1 MCQCA
6 RCVCVCAL
14 YVYLHAHVSFTWRNV
29 CECVSV
35 CACVR
40 ACVFQTTAVF
50 SSSTVNPLSAICPSL
65 KRQLF
70 SEGPLGGKETTGRL
84 HFSFYP
90 HKDVLLLPVLSF
102 YQEVFAVRLLFF
114 PRSAFEILFIH
125 VLSLFLSP
133 TSLLLTDNVD
143 SASLC
148 LSVERLSFSLCS
160 LWCSVVFF
168 SLFNSFRAS

>member
-29 CECVSV
+29 CECVCVRLSDHCGILLLNRQPSV
-35 CACVR
+35 CYLSKLKAPV
-40 ACVFQTTAVF
+40 VFGGA
-50 SSSTVNPLSAICPSL
+50 SGRKRNNWAI
-65 KRQLF
+65 
-70 SEGPLGGKETTGRL
+70 T
-84 HFSFYP
+84 
-90 HKDVLLLPVLSF
+90 LLLLSS
-102 YQEVFAVRLLFF
+102 QRCSAPPCLVFLPGGLCCEASFF
-114 PRSAFEILFIH
+114 SPFCLSEILFIH

-160 LWCSVVFF
+160 LWCSVFFF